1 MKHSENKDLTTV
13 LDSLV
18 AVADLL
24 HWADNE
30 GRERMQ
36 DKEINGLYYYPGYVE
51 FLNRWGTSGLPGL
64 IEESRE
70 WDYRNGDLSTLKI
83 VPRFE
88 WAWAIMRECE
98 NDFFKE
104 NQERADNKLG
114 PTQDFVSLYRSISR
128 YLSGPGIKGSWDID
142 SWDYIFREKLQEWRD
157 QANGWFPDLNDQV
170 NDQGP
175 ADRAVTSTPATITI
189 DREKLIECFTGGFKI
204 PDRITGVVSFDG
216 FHNEFVRRATTYTTT
231 DIGRVAHQVRQSK
244 WAVARVKRMNFS
256 KWLRA
261 FCEMCGVAVPADTS
275 PSRYNKKTPATDFS
289 AWLE

>member
-1 MKHSENKDLTTV
+1 MEHSEYKQLTAV

-24 HWADNE
+24 HWADND
-30 GRERMQ
+30 GRERM
-36 DKEINGLYYYPGYVE
+36 DNKDINGLYYYRGYVE
-51 FLNRWGTSGLPGL
+51 FLNRWWFPDIPAGL
-64 IEESRE
+64 SRQ
-70 WDYRNGDLSTLKI
+70 WDYETGDLSTLQV

-88 WAWAIMRECE
+88 WAYGTMNVCE
-98 NDFFKE
+98 NGFFKE

-114 PTQDFVSLYRSISR
+114 PTHDFVSLYRSISR
-128 YLSGPGIKGSWDID
+128 YLSGPGIKDPWDKG
-142 SWDYIFREKLQEWRD
+142 SWDYILREKLKEWRD

-175 ADRAVTSTPATITI
+175 ADRVVTSTPATITI

-204 PDRITGVVSFDG
+204 PDRITGAVPFDG

-261 FCEMCGVAVPADTS
+261 FCDMCGVAVPADTS